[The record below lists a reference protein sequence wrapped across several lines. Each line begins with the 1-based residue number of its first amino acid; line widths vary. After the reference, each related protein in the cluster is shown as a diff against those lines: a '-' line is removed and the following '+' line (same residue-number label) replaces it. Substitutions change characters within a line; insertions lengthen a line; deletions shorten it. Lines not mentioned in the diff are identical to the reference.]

1 MLTQRTAQEQRNY
14 ARGVQAYLSGQASP
28 DADACDGWGDAKRA
42 AECTPRPEFLAWANA
57 QLDAARHQITEQQ
70 RRTLH
75 AVGHTLYGAGWADK
89 RHALALAVTW
99 PCAGNLAGGGFML
112 IRLANG
118 TATFIDYRETAPA
131 VAFRESY
138 LDSAGRYV
146 PESSL
151 LGPRAAG
158 EVIRSGGLRAA

>member
-28 DADACDGWGDAKRA
+28 DADACGGWGDAKRA

-89 RHALALAVTW
+89 RHALALAVTHGRTQSSTELTE
-99 PCAGNLAGGGFML
+99 AEAQQL
-112 IRLANG
+112 IDGMRAKQAAQRP
-118 TATFIDYRETAPA
+118 TPQPVYAHFSYR
-131 VAFRESY
+131 
-138 LDSAGRYV
+138 
-146 PESSL
+146 
-151 LGPRAAG
+151 
-158 EVIRSGGLRAA
+158 